1 MPVLVMGATGNVGS
15 QVVAG
20 LRERGTPVRAVSRR
34 ERSWPDGVDG
44 YVGDPNV
51 EHGLDE
57 ALDGVEAIFMMS
69 GYAAEAGV
77 LEARGNAHVV
87 LLSASSAA
95 LGDGGNAMAAMH
107 LGSERA
113 VSASGSSWTFLRPCS
128 LQSNLLRWRDQLAQ
142 GDVVRAPFGDVS
154 PAMIDPADI
163 GAVAALALTTPGHE
177 GQTYRLSGPAALKPA
192 DQVALLGETLGREL
206 VFRPMTDDEA
216 REQMGSP
223 YGDAAVEI
231 FRGHPELETEVQPT
245 VERLLGRPPGS
256 LADWLVRNAGRFHP
270 GE

>member
-1 MPVLVMGATGNVGS
+1 MGATGNVGS

-44 YVGDPNV
+44 FVGDPNV

-57 ALDGVEAIFMMS
+57 ALDGVDGIFMMS
-69 GYAAEAGV
+69 GYAAEAG
-77 LEARGNAHVV
+77 LLKARGTAHVV

-107 LGSERA
+107 LDSERA
-113 VSASGSSWTFLRPCS
+113 VSASGLSWTFLRPCS

-142 GDVVRAPFGDVS
+142 GDVVRAAFGDVS
-154 PAMIDPADI
+154 PAMVDPADI

-177 GQTYRLSGPAALKPA
+177 GQTYRLSGPAALTPA
-192 DQVALLGETLGREL
+192 DQVALLGDALGREL
-206 VFRPMTDDEA
+206 IFRPMTDDEA

-231 FRGHPELETEVQPT
+231 FRGHPELETEVQHT

-256 LADWLVRNAGRFHP
+256 LTDWLVRNVERFIS
-270 GE
+270 EE

>member
-1 MPVLVMGATGNVGS
+1 MGATGNVGS
-15 QVVAG
+15 QVAAG
-20 LRERGTPVRAVSRR
+20 LRVRGTPVRAVSRN
-34 ERSWPDGVDG
+34 ERLWPDGVEG
-44 YVGDPNV
+44 FVGDPNV

-69 GYAAEAGV
+69 GYAAEAG
-77 LEARGNAHVV
+77 LLGALGTAHVV

-107 LGSERA
+107 LDSERA

-142 GDVVRAPFGDVS
+142 GDVVRAPFAEVS

-177 GQTYRLSGPAALKPA
+177 GQTYRLSGPAVLKPVE
-192 DQVALLGETLGREL
+192 QVALLGEVLGREL
-206 VFRPMTDDEA
+206 VYWPMTDDEA
-216 REQMGSP
+216 VEQMGSP
-223 YGDAAVEI
+223 YGEAAVEI
-231 FRGHPELETEVQPT
+231 FRGHPELETEVQHT

-256 LADWLVRNAGRFHP
+256 LADWLVRNVERFRS
-270 GE
+270 EE

>member
-1 MPVLVMGATGNVGS
+1 MGATGNVGS
-15 QVVAG
+15 QVVAV
-20 LRERGTPVRAVSRR
+20 LRERDTPVRAVSRR
-34 ERSWPDGVDG
+34 EQVWPDGVDG
-44 YVGDPNV
+44 FVGDPNV

-69 GYAAEAGV
+69 GYAAEAGL
-77 LEARGNAHVV
+77 LEAAGTAHVV

-107 LGSERA
+107 LDSERA

-128 LQSNLLRWRDQLAQ
+128 LQSNVLRWRDQLAQ
-142 GDVVRAPFGDVS
+142 GDVVRAPFGDVA

-192 DQVALLGETLGREL
+192 DQVALLGEALGRDL
-206 VFRPMTDDEA
+206 VFTPMTDDEA

-256 LADWLVRNAGRFHP
+256 LADWLVRNVDRFHSE
-270 GE
+270 G